1 MVPVKRA
8 ERRTV
13 ARPTL
18 SLRSQHAPGPA
29 VTATAALMALG
40 SLGFALVNIIFET
53 SDRFADG
60 PYAEYASGLTVMNW
74 LVAGLKLVGAAVALL
89 SVARRPRLV
98 SPPVMAVLLW
108 GAFATLGVYAL
119 GSVVQAIG
127 MAVGLMGSAAQ
138 IDVAGVAYVLASL
151 MFAAGYGVLAISYAR
166 RHGLKSGSVVVGVL
180 GGPALLA
187 ALLLVIPALLA
198 AIGLMPTS

>member
-1 MVPVKRA
+1 MPAGSAHARGDGSGRGACETSRA
-8 ERRTV
+8 PHRLPARRSV
-13 ARPTL
+13 CAASIP
-18 SLRSQHAPGPA
+18 QGPA
-29 VTATAALMALG
+29 VTATAALVALG
-40 SLGFALVNIIFET
+40 SLGFALVNIIFEV

-127 MAVGLMGSAAQ
+127 MALGLMGSAAQ

-151 MFAAGYGVLAISYAR
+151 LFAAGYGVLAISYAR
-166 RHGLKSGSVVVGVL
+166 RHGLKRGSVVVGVL
-180 GGPALLA
+180 GGPR
-187 ALLLVIPALLA
+187 
-198 AIGLMPTS
+198 SWQRCCS